1 MFQQRTRSFLEAN
14 MRKSLIRMI
23 GVGLASALAI
33 PALPIPAFPS
43 VSALTVG
50 KFTTPYRGA
59 GRQEIA
65 DVVVN
70 TTTGDVFL
78 TGWTT
83 STPNASGPITNT
95 DGGLNSTAFISKI
108 SIAGQVQWTKEIG
121 RLNYDRRPAQMAIDT
136 DGNVYV
142 ALTDRPRTS
151 GGKLHVQVLKYS
163 ADGVE
168 MWGRTLASLNGEENA
183 YGIDVRG
190 ANVAVAYSTT
200 GTIGVPVGLQDM
212 VLAKLN
218 TGTGNILKQTQFGTQ
233 STDTPSAGVKILAD
247 GSVIVG
253 GTTTGVSVV
262 SPVRLPTR
270 MDEDYYWAKY
280 DPTFTTR
287 TVVRQWGSTS
297 NDRLTS
303 IAVQSDGNFFLSGN
317 SLGTVEGLTR
327 FGGVD
332 SHIFAM
338 SPANTMRWQVAIGT
352 PGDENIV
359 ELGTWSGASH
369 VQFFGTT
376 NNIVFDRSAGLSDVF
391 GGTIDAN
398 GALTSRKQLGT
409 AGHDLAR
416 ALAIRAGGS
425 PILAGVTNGSF
436 DGVAA
441 NGFDGFIISLGIDI
455 GAVTD
460 YLGSLTKIVSIPIP
474 ATVPIVIATVGE
486 NIPVGDVVSVDPSV
500 DSGQPT
506 STSTTIAPPLCNE
519 MPSKTVLYRR
529 LVAVCAGL
537 LFKQGTKTYIRL
549 SLRNKAGV
557 CSLSPRRRLKLNAAG
572 ECKVKIRVVQTN
584 GQTKA
589 VWITYKVA

>member
-1 MFQQRTRSFLEAN
+1 

-33 PALPIPAFPS
+33 PTLPTPDVPS
-43 VSALTVG
+43 VSALTAG
-50 KFTTPYRGA
+50 KFTTQYRGA
-59 GRQEIA
+59 GRQEIS

-83 STPNASGPITNT
+83 SVPNAIGPITNT
-95 DGGLNSTAFISKI
+95 DGGTSSTAFISKI
-108 SIAGQVQWTKEIG
+108 SLAGQVQWTKEIG
-121 RLNYDRRPAQMAIDT
+121 RLNYDRRPTQMAIDT

-142 ALTDRPRTS
+142 TLTDRPRTS

-168 MWGRTLASLNGEENA
+168 MWGRTLASLNGEENS

-190 ANVAVAYSTT
+190 ANVAVLYSTT
-200 GTIGVPVGLQDM
+200 GTVGVPVGLQDM

-218 TGTGNILKQTQFGTQ
+218 SGTGAVLKQTQFGTQ
-233 STDTPSAGVKILAD
+233 STDIPSAGVKFLAD

-253 GTTTGVSVV
+253 GATTGVSVL
-262 SPVRLPTR
+262 SPARLATR
-270 MDEDYYWAKY
+270 VDEDYYWAKY
-280 DPTFTTR
+280 DPTFTVR

-303 IAVQSDGNFFLSGN
+303 IAVQPDGNFFLSGN
-317 SLGTVEGLTR
+317 SSGTVEGLVR

-332 SHIFAM
+332 SHIYSMA
-338 SPANTMRWQVAIGT
+338 PTNTVRWSVSIGT
-352 PGDENIV
+352 AGDENIV
-359 ELGTWSGASH
+359 ELGTWAGASH

-376 NNIVFDRSAGLSDVF
+376 NNVVFDRSAGLSDVF
-391 GGTIDAN
+391 GGTIDPN
-398 GALTSRKQLGT
+398 GVLTSRKQLGT
-409 AGHDLAR
+409 SGHDLAR
-416 ALAIRAGGS
+416 AFAIRAGGS
-425 PILAGVTNGSF
+425 PVLAGLTSGTF

-441 NGFDGFIISLGIDI
+441 NSYDGFIISPGIDI
-455 GAVTD
+455 GSVLD
-460 YLGSLTKIVSIPIP
+460 YVGSLTKVVSIPIP
-474 ATVPIVIATVGE
+474 ATVPIIVNAVGE
-486 NIPVGDVVSVDPSV
+486 NIPVGDVPASVDPTI
-500 DSGQPT
+500 DAGQ
-506 STSTTIAPPLCNE
+506 STTTTVAPPLCNE
-519 MPSKTVLYRR
+519 ASPKTVLYRR

-572 ECKVKIRVVQTN
+572 NCKVKIRVVQTN
-584 GQTKA
+584 GKTTA
-589 VWITYKVA
+589 AWIVYKVA